1 MIKANDITRKSWIQ
15 YDANTDFPIQN
26 IPFGVFKT
34 INGNTHI
41 GTIIGNTAISLSS
54 LEELGYFTNIKL
66 EKNTFTKSINLNP
79 FLKQGKK
86 TWRIVRDRIA
96 ILFDADNME
105 LQNNDSDKKKVLF
118 LEENIDM
125 SVVNRDDISVL
136 KYGLSVSSDCKGTD
150 IYSDKKT
157 MKFQV
162 ECNGN
167 IFDDLSPIKVVS
179 YLRFFFSLSSI
190 TSEKRSNIFFSN
202 KPFNDFLSPFANDVI
217 ICS

>member
-118 LEENIDM
+118 LYPKI
-125 SVVNRDDISVL
+125 IQVL
-136 KYGLSVSSDCKGTD
+136 S
-150 IYSDKKT
+150 
-157 MKFQV
+157 
-162 ECNGN
+162 
-167 IFDDLSPIKVVS
+167 
-179 YLRFFFSLSSI
+179 
-190 TSEKRSNIFFSN
+190 
-202 KPFNDFLSPFANDVI
+202 
-217 ICS
+217 